1 MNKKTVATI
10 GIIGGLAVMG
20 YSIYYY
26 FKRQTDLIKNF
37 TYKVIGI
44 NFSTFNIGLVKGDL
58 TVAFTNTSNIEVL
71 ITEFYVD
78 FYFNEQYVG
87 YLEDKTPFVIKSMQT
102 TPVTTQFTLNPQLI
116 LGDLV
121 NIIAFSSQYEDAKM
135 EIVGKA
141 KVKSGF
147 ISATINIDFSS
158 TIKELLK

>member
-1 MNKKTVATI
+1 
-10 GIIGGLAVMG
+10 
-20 YSIYYY
+20 
-26 FKRQTDLIKNF
+26 
-37 TYKVIGI
+37 
-44 NFSTFNIGLVKGDL
+44 
-58 TVAFTNTSNIEVL
+58 
-71 ITEFYVD
+71 
-78 FYFNEQYVG
+78 
-87 YLEDKTPFVIKSMQT
+87 MQT